1 MTIGVPGPGEFAVVG
16 IVALIWA
23 IVSLALGI
31 GLIVLIILGIRWLL
45 RNTATGR
52 EMTTGRTP
60 ATGDDAALAALRER
74 FARGEIDAEE
84 FEQRRRVLGG

>member
-1 MTIGVPGPGEFAVVG
+1 VTIPFPGPGEFAVFGV
-16 IVALIWA
+16 VALLSA
-23 IVSLALGI
+23 IVSLAFGI
-31 GLIVLIILGIRWLL
+31 ALIVLIVLGIRWLL

-52 EMTTGRTP
+52 EMTGAAGKGP
-60 ATGDDAALAALRER
+60 ADDAAMAALRER